1 MPLVTPPAISPLPTP
16 PSSSDPANFD
26 ARADAFLSA
35 LPGLQAEA
43 NALAQNLHANATFAT
58 GQMASDLLAAGQART
73 AAAQAAAQAAQH
85 AASAGAASNARSW
98 ASGQAWRVNDVVW
111 GVSTPGVLYRCIVAH
126 AGSSTPPERDAAH
139 WASIGA
145 RIAADPLA
153 GPASVTFERDAQGR
167 LIKTVA
173 LVDGKTQTDTF
184 ERDPRG
190 LIVKTVTAWDGKTR
204 TETYARDAAS
214 GSITQMTAEVA

>member
-1 MPLVTPPAISPLPTP
+1 MSLVTPPAISPLPTP

-26 ARADAFLSA
+26 TRADAFLGA
-35 LPGLQAEA
+35 LPGLQSEA

-73 AAAQAAAQAAQH
+73 AAAQSAAQAAQH

-98 ASGQAWRVNDVVW
+98 ESGQSWR
-111 GVSTPGVLYRCIVAH
+111 VLYRCIAAH
-126 AGSSTPPERDAAH
+126 SGSSTPPERDAAH

-190 LIVKTVTAWDGKTR
+190 LIVKTVTVWDGKTR

>member
-1 MPLVTPPAISPLPTP
+1 MPIVTPPVISPLPTP

-26 ARADAFLSA
+26 TRADAFLGA
-35 LPGLQAEA
+35 LPGLQTEA
-43 NALAQNLHANATFAT
+43 NALAQNLHANAAFAT

-73 AAAQAAAQAAQH
+73 AAAQSAAQAAQH

-167 LIKTVA
+167 LIKAVA

-190 LIVKTVTAWDGKTR
+190 LIVKTVTVWDGKTR